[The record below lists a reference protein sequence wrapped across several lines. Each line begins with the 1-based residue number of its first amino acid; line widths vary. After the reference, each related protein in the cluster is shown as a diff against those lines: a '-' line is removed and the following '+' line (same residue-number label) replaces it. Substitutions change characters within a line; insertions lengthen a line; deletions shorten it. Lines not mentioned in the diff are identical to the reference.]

1 MKDIKLIG
9 EAILCFVVLSVALVV
24 VLVSERTGHS
34 ATSG

>member
-9 EAILCFVVLSVALVV
+9 EAILCLVVLSVALVV
-24 VLVSERTGHS
+24 VLVCERTGHN